1 MLQMRDATERTL
13 QLPIQM
19 RRTKHVQSDELTVS
33 FDDAAIHEWTL
44 GLCLLKEGLV
54 SRLIVTELKPS
65 FRLEIRLDES
75 LPREK
80 RAMAVPRKDALR
92 LELSCTEL
100 DYWLYFFL
108 RYVRDGRGEGNH
120 LDIETTVGDASK
132 RPIDVV
138 LEVTKL
144 GPPISVE
151 EAKRQLGMR

>member
-80 RAMAVPRKDALR
+80 RAVAV
-92 LELSCTEL
+92 LEKMRCASSSVARNWITGCTSSCAMSETAE
-100 DYWLYFFL
+100 
-108 RYVRDGRGEGNH
+108 GRG
-120 LDIETTVGDASK
+120 TTSTSR
-132 RPIDVV
+132 RP
-138 LEVTKL
+138 
-144 GPPISVE
+144 
-151 EAKRQLGMR
+151 